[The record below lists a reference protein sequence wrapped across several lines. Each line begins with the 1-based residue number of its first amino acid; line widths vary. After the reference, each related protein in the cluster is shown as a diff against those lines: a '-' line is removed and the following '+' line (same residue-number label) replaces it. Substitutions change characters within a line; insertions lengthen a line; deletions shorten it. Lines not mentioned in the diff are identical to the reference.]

1 MAVYQLI
8 MENVE
13 DKNPK
18 DNNGWKPLHS
28 AAWNGH
34 MPVCQLI
41 MENIEDKNPK
51 DNNGWT
57 PLDYAASNGHL
68 ATICQGMFLPF
79 LYQDCLSQNMHRSK

>member
-18 DNNGWKPLHS
+18 DNNGWKLLHS

-34 MPVCQLI
+34 MALFHLI
-41 MENIEDKNPK
+41 MEIVEDKIPK
-51 DNNGWT
+51 DNEG
-57 PLDYAASNGHL
+57 
-68 ATICQGMFLPF
+68 FLSS
-79 LYQDCLSQNMHRSK
+79 LI